1 MNKRKT
7 RLQFWR
13 RGFPKVEHISKPDE
27 TDFEIHTL
35 HFFMEYVQKFKCW
48 REIDSLNSFLD
59 LRSEEIMHIT
69 QKSHSK
75 LSYKINATYLII

>member
-35 HFFMEYVQKFKCW
+35 HFLMEYVQ
-48 REIDSLNSFLD
+48 
-59 LRSEEIMHIT
+59 
-69 QKSHSK
+69 
-75 LSYKINATYLII
+75 A

>member
-35 HFFMEYVQKFKCW
+35 HFLMECIAHNKQRNSKFRSW
-48 REIDSLNSFLD
+48 REID
-59 LRSEEIMHIT
+59 
-69 QKSHSK
+69 
-75 LSYKINATYLII
+75 